1 MTTPPHPQSQPSG
14 SSNNSTRGRKRPAPG
29 TSAPVLSS
37 VPATAEPTV
46 ITDSGM
52 NYLNLPAAP
61 VGITSAGPGGN
72 LYPAS
77 SGLADTFLAGRSD
90 VDQNTAATQA
100 GAINLPITAN
110 DSAGRLARINR
121 TGNTLIRM
129 PYPLATAGAMAQG
142 LAAPGVQMNLLNGS
156 GGATNMGQVMGSGPQ
171 SDGLDPF
178 DRELHMRI
186 EKMRKKRASIP
197 PFVQKL
203 SSFVN
208 DPKTDA
214 LIRWSPSGN
223 SFLVLDEDEFSR
235 TLIPDLFKHNN
246 YASFVRQLNM
256 YGFHKVVGLADGSLK
271 TSEQRS
277 KPPSEYENPYFKRG
291 QPDLMWLISK
301 PKGKPNKKR
310 KNKQDPDTDKE
321 DELSDGGEGEF
332 GAGGVGVGGYLEG
345 PKADNQGDGHHQ
357 QGGGGGRGSR
367 PDLQALIQQLEAVK
381 NHQAMISA
389 AINRLRKDHNQLYE
403 QSVAF
408 QTLHDRHEH
417 SISAILTFLA
427 TVYDKSLGG
436 HINGAFNNLFTQNQV
451 EHGHGLHSQGVGSV
465 VGNAG
470 GAIVTPARPAQ
481 AVVRTPQMTRR
492 RQLLL
497 ENGPMAG
504 QISEEDSNPGISSG
518 NNQPLKPNGSS
529 VQNFQAYQSPS
540 IQELVTPTH
549 DNRNPS
555 PRQEQQQQ
563 QQQQQQQHQHHS
575 SNLQNYPSPI
585 FSLPDSPT
593 AQSTPQMGRPSTS
606 PVLAKS
612 SLTPRSF
619 NRGLPGSG
627 VNSKGIQDHNA
638 QMVQKAKEIEDLE
651 ELQAVQN
658 GNVEGLMDMI
668 QNYASH
674 DDGNNVDGTG
684 LSGNIDE
691 YLNWGMPSTDLGGGD
706 TSIPNFDMGVD
717 GQQIGEV
724 GDIVDELFGFDKD
737 IQDPNALSASVGD
750 SGMGQILGTNPSTV
764 APSPATSSVGS
775 RPREELEE
783 DVEEV
788 TPKRRRLG

>member
-1 MTTPPHPQSQPSG
+1 
-14 SSNNSTRGRKRPAPG
+14 
-29 TSAPVLSS
+29 
-37 VPATAEPTV
+37 
-46 ITDSGM
+46 
-52 NYLNLPAAP
+52 
-61 VGITSAGPGGN
+61 
-72 LYPAS
+72 
-77 SGLADTFLAGRSD
+77 
-90 VDQNTAATQA
+90 
-100 GAINLPITAN
+100 
-110 DSAGRLARINR
+110 
-121 TGNTLIRM
+121 
-129 PYPLATAGAMAQG
+129 
-142 LAAPGVQMNLLNGS
+142 
-156 GGATNMGQVMGSGPQ
+156 
-171 SDGLDPF
+171 
-178 DRELHMRI
+178 
-186 EKMRKKRASIP
+186 
-197 PFVQKL
+197 
-203 SSFVN
+203 
-208 DPKTDA
+208 
-214 LIRWSPSGN
+214 
-223 SFLVLDEDEFSR
+223 
-235 TLIPDLFKHNN
+235 
-246 YASFVRQLNM
+246 M

-321 DELSDGGEGEF
+321 DDISDGGEGEF
-332 GAGGVGVGGYLEG
+332 GAGGIGVGGYLEG
-345 PKADNQGDGHHQ
+345 PKTENQGDGHHQ
-357 QGGGGGRGSR
+357 QGGSGGRGSR

-465 VGNAG
+465 VGNTG

-481 AVVRTPQMTRR
+481 GVGRTPQMTRR

-518 NNQPLKPNGSS
+518 NSQPLKPNGSPI
-529 VQNFQAYQSPS
+529 VRNFQTYQSPS

-549 DNRNPS
+549 DNRNSS

-563 QQQQQQQHQHHS
+563 QQQQQQHQQQQQQHQQHQQHQQQQQQQQQHLHHG
-575 SNLQNYPSPI
+575 SNLQSYPSPI

-593 AQSTPQMGRPSTS
+593 AQSTPQMGRPSSS

-612 SLTPRSF
+612 SLTPRLF
-619 NRGLPGSG
+619 NRSLPGSG
-627 VNSKGIQDHNA
+627 VNSKSLQDHNA
-638 QMVQKAKEIEDLE
+638 QLAQKAKEIENLE
-651 ELQAVQN
+651 ELQAAQN
-658 GNVEGLMDMI
+658 ENVEGLMDMI
-668 QNYASH
+668 QSYVPG
-674 DDGNNVDGTG
+674 DGGDVGELND
-684 LSGNIDE
+684 
-691 YLNWGMPSTDLGGGD
+691 YLNWDPSIQDF
-706 TSIPNFDMGVD
+706 SVGVD
-717 GQQIGEV
+717 GHSEV
-724 GDIVDELFGFDKD
+724 GDVDELFRGL
-737 IQDPNALSASVGD
+737 QDPGTLGANVGD
-750 SGMGQILGTNPSTV
+750 SVMGQILGTNPSTV
-764 APSPATSSVGS
+764 APSPETSSVGS